1 MRNPLLAAATLALLV
16 GAPAL
21 AQAETTII
29 RRDAPDVVVERPASE
44 RKTVETRETA
54 DGCASKTVTKENDV
68 GDRKTVTKEVCD

>member
-1 MRNPLLAAATLALLV
+1 MRNPFFAAATLALLL

-29 RRDAPDVVVERPASE
+29 RRDAPDVVVERPTSE
-44 RKTVETRETA
+44 RKTVETREST
-54 DGCASKTVTKENDV
+54 DGCATKTVTKENEL

>member
-1 MRNPLLAAATLALLV
+1 MRNRLFAVATLALLV

-44 RKTVETRETA
+44 RKTVETRESG
-54 DGCASKTVTKENDV
+54 DGCASKTVTKENDL